1 MRKLLRGRSL
11 AVERLTIDKCQGRDF
26 NVVIL
31 SLVRSNT
38 QGRIGTLLS
47 DWRRLNVAFSR
58 ARCKMIVVGSHRTL
72 RHSQMLSGLLQ
83 LSQARGW
90 CLELP
95 PAAHLLYHTPLPN
108 REEEGAVTEQG
119 IQPSTAVTEDVS
131 VTAAS
136 GTAASSSRNAQHVI
150 AVRPDHPI
158 TGNIL
163 HELQQTDEIG
173 AVIRNRPLSRDTC
186 GSKRSD
192 GAMDHAW

>member
-1 MRKLLRGRSL
+1 M
-11 AVERLTIDKCQGRDF
+11 
-26 NVVIL
+26 
-31 SLVRSNT
+31 
-38 QGRIGTLLS
+38 
-47 DWRRLNVAFSR
+47 
-58 ARCKMIVVGSHRTL
+58 
-72 RHSQMLSGLLQ
+72 
-83 LSQARGW
+83 
-90 CLELP
+90 
-95 PAAHLLYHTPLPN
+95 
-108 REEEGAVTEQG
+108 TEQG
-119 IQPSTAVTEDVS
+119 IQPSTAVAEDVS

-136 GTAASSSRNAQHVI
+136 GTAASRSRNAQHVI